1 MNRLEGKVA
10 FITGAGSGIG
20 RGMALRF
27 AAAGADIG
35 CFALSI
41 ETAEET
47 AELVRNLGQKAITY
61 EGDVRKSEDLVAGV
75 EKTVSEL
82 GDLWVAC
89 ANAGIN
95 AAGTILTLTE
105 EDWQRVIDVNLTGV
119 FLTCQAAARQMV
131 EQGKGG
137 RLISTASVAAE
148 KGFAGLV
155 PYCATKAGVRM
166 MTRSMA
172 QELAGHKITVNSI
185 GPGLIATNFG
195 GGNFQDP
202 EYQEQQ
208 ASTIPLGRI
217 GEATDIGAM
226 AAFIASDDG
235 EYATGSYFL
244 IDGGMADAGFGS

>member
-1 MNRLEGKVA
+1 MA

-27 AAAGADIG
+27 AEEGADIG
-35 CFALSI
+35 CFDLSI

-47 AELVRNLGQKAITY
+47 ADLVRDLGQEATTF
-61 EGDVRKSEDLVAGV
+61 EGDVRESGDLVSGV

-131 EQGKGG
+131 KQGKGG
-137 RLISTASVAAE
+137 RIISTASVAAE
-148 KGFAGLV
+148 KGFAGLI
-155 PYCATKAGVRM
+155 PYGATKAGVRM

-172 QELAGHKITVNSI
+172 QELAEHKITVNSI
-185 GPGLIATNFG
+185 GPGLIATN
-195 GGNFQDP
+195 
-202 EYQEQQ
+202 
-208 ASTIPLGRI
+208 L
-217 GEATDIGAM
+217 
-226 AAFIASDDG
+226 
-235 EYATGSYFL
+235 
-244 IDGGMADAGFGS
+244 